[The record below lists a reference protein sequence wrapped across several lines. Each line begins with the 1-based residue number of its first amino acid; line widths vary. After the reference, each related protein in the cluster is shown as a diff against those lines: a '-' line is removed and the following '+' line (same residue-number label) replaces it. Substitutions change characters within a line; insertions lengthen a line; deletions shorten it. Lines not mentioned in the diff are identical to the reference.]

1 VSVLNVIAVDSI
13 SSAFVTVRPCGSAQI
28 SSLINSGPAENT
40 ANLTAVGG
48 DGAGNVCVR
57 SNVKS
62 HLVVD
67 QVATFA
73 P

>member
-1 VSVLNVIAVDSI
+1 VLNVAAVDS
-13 SSAFVTVRPCGSAQI
+13 SALGYVTIRPCGSPLLTSI
-28 SSLINSGPAENT
+28 VNTVTGEDT

-48 DGAGNVCVR
+48 DGSGNVCVR
-57 SNVKS
+57 SNVLS

-67 QVATFA
+67 ELAVFA

>member
-1 VSVLNVIAVDSI
+1 
-13 SSAFVTVRPCGSAQI
+13 
-28 SSLINSGPAENT
+28 LINTVPAENT

-48 DGAGNVCVR
+48 DAAGNVCVR
-57 SNVKS
+57 ANVKS